1 MLEPE
6 LAFADINDTMDCAEA
21 LVSFDIVLFFFFGG
35 TCPALIKMTSV
46 CVFFFFLLP
55 PPLDG
60 SLQVQY
66 CCQKLLSECLDD
78 IEFFTAMFDKE
89 CKSRLQLV
97 AETPF
102 KRLTYTEAI
111 NILKDKV
118 KSKQVKFEAAVE
130 WGM

>member
-1 MLEPE
+1 MLRHW
-6 LAFADINDTMDCAEA
+6 
-21 LVSFDIVLFFFFGG
+21 SVL
-35 TCPALIKMTSV
+35 
-46 CVFFFFLLP
+46 VFFFQTDLFWHSLCPDRNSQNLFFKLKASLSPPFAIFLLNVP
-55 PPLDG
+55 T
-60 SLQVQY
+60 QVQY
-66 CCQKLLSECLDD
+66 CCQQLLSECLED

-118 KSKQVKFEAAVE
+118 KSKQVKFEADVE

>member
-1 MLEPE
+1 M
-6 LAFADINDTMDCAEA
+6 
-21 LVSFDIVLFFFFGG
+21 
-35 TCPALIKMTSV
+35 
-46 CVFFFFLLP
+46 VFFFFKLIFFGIPFVLIEIVKIFFFKLKASLSPPFAIFLLNVP
-55 PPLDG
+55 T
-60 SLQVQY
+60 QVQY
-66 CCQKLLSECLDD
+66 CCQQLLSECLED

-118 KSKQVKFEAAVE
+118 KSKQVKFEADVE